1 MKLFCEQKDLSHAL
15 NIVNKAISPNN
26 TLPVLNNI
34 LLKTEGKKLFLSAT
48 NLELAIS
55 LSIEADVRNEG
66 AITVPARL
74 ITSYVSLLKDEKIE
88 MQLTEGLTL
97 NIKSKQS
104 ETKIKGI
111 NADEF
116 PLIPKIESPKSVTV
130 QTDALN
136 TAITRTVFAA
146 SQNPAKP
153 TLSGVCFNVNKEQVK
168 VVATDSYRLAEQKI
182 TLKNRADFEL
192 QSIVPA
198 RTIQELGKILAK
210 EEKKEVLIE
219 FSPSQILFKYDGV
232 ELTSRLIEGKF
243 PAYEKIFPK
252 TNKTKIEVKT
262 EEFIQTV
269 RRVSLFA
276 RENND
281 NIKLAVTNDGKM
293 NVSTEETKV
302 GEEKAEVN
310 IEITGENNKI
320 ALNAQY
326 LLDALSYLDIEKVCI
341 ELNDNLSPAAIKPC
355 KDEDYVYIIMPLKV

>member
-1 MKLFCEQKDLSHAL
+1 MKLFCEQKDLSNAL

-34 LLKTEGKKLFLSAT
+34 LLKTEGKKLLLSAT

-55 LSIEADVRNEG
+55 LSIDADVRNEG
-66 AITVPARL
+66 SITVPARL
-74 ITSYVSLLKDEKIE
+74 ITGYVSLLKNEPIE
-88 MQLTEGLTL
+88 MHLADGLSL

-116 PLIPKIESPKSVTV
+116 PLIPKIENPKSVKV
-130 QTDALN
+130 QSDALN
-136 TAITRTVFAA
+136 IAITRTVFAA

-153 TLSGVCFNVNKEQVK
+153 VLSGVCFNVNKDMVK

-182 TLKNRADFEL
+182 NLKSSADFDL

-210 EEKKEVLIE
+210 AESEEVLVE

-243 PAYEKIFPK
+243 PDYEKIFPK
-252 TNKTKIEVKT
+252 TSKTSIEVDT
-262 EEFIQTV
+262 EELAQTV
-269 RRVSLFA
+269 RRVALFA
-276 RENND
+276 RENNN
-281 NIKLAVTNDGKM
+281 NIKLAATNDGKL
-293 NVSTEETKV
+293 NISTDETKV
-302 GEEKAEVN
+302 GEEKAQID
-310 IEITGENNKI
+310 IEIKGENNKI
-320 ALNAQY
+320 ALNSQY
-326 LLDALSYLDIEKVCI
+326 ILDALSYLDADKTKI
-341 ELNDNLSPAAIKPC
+341 ELNDKLSPASIKPC
-355 KDEDYVYIIMPLKV
+355 KDESYVYIIMPLKV

>member
-55 LSIEADVRNEG
+55 LSIDADVRNEG
-66 AITVPARL
+66 SITVPARL
-74 ITSYVSLLKDEKIE
+74 ITSYISLLKNQQIE
-88 MQLTEGLTL
+88 LQLTEGLTL
-97 NIKSKQS
+97 NIKSNQS

-116 PLIPKIESPKSVTV
+116 PLIPKIENPKTV
-130 QTDALN
+130 KVQSGALE

-153 TLSGVCFNVNKEQVK
+153 TLSGVCFIVNKEQVK
-168 VVATDSYRLAEQKI
+168 IVATDSYRLAEQK
-182 TLKNRADFEL
+182 LKLKERADFEL

-210 EEKKEVLIE
+210 EEEKEVQME
-219 FSPSQILFKYDGV
+219 FSPSQIMFNYNGI
-232 ELTSRLIEGKF
+232 ELTSRLIEGSF

-252 TNKTKIEVKT
+252 TNKTKIEVDT
-262 EEFIQTV
+262 EELMQTV
-269 RRVSLFA
+269 RRVALFA
-276 RENND
+276 RENNN

-293 NVSTEETKV
+293 NISTEETKV
-302 GEEKAEVN
+302 GEEKAE
-310 IEITGENNKI
+310 IEIDISGENNKI
-320 ALNAQY
+320 ALNSQY
-326 LLDALSYLDIEKVCI
+326 LLDALSYIDIEKACI
-341 ELNDNLSPAAIKPC
+341 ELNDKLSPAVIKPC
-355 KDEDYVYIIMPLKV
+355 KEEDYVYIIMPLKV